1 MTARP
6 ESVINRYVGLSTDSK
21 PTVAGG
27 IKVLNGSMFFE
38 CDTEITWK
46 YNGFNDTW
54 YQLNTRVDASTHA
67 TTTIEYEHHEI
78 HGGSHYFVN
87 GSVTL
92 TIDDVYDIRITTPSS
107 TKQAHMLY
115 HVTTDSETDIY
126 MYEDVAITNA
136 GTAIPSYNNYRAS
149 LNSSGLVF
157 DGILNE
163 STALAN
169 ADTNL
174 AGSVALTHRISGDGK
189 DGGIVTRNDEL
200 ILIPSTI
207 YCKRFIASAAGYIN
221 WKFQWYEHTDKV

>member
-6 ESVINRYVGLSTDSK
+6 EAVIFRYVGIKADTK

-27 IKVLNGSMFFE
+27 DAVLNGSMFFE

-54 YQLNTRVDASTHA
+54 YQLSPRVDASTHA
-67 TTTIEYEHHEI
+67 TTTIEYEHHEV
-78 HGGSHYFVN
+78 HGGSHYFIN
-87 GSVTL
+87 GVVTL
-92 TIDDVYDIRITTPSS
+92 TVDDVYDIRITTPAG

-115 HVTTDSETDIY
+115 HVTTESETDVY
-126 MYEDVAITNA
+126 MYEKVAITNA

-149 LNSSGLVF
+149 LNSSGLAF

-169 ADTNL
+169 DDTNL
-174 AGSVALTHRISGDGK
+174 SGSVALTHRISGDGK
-189 DGGIVTRNDEL
+189 EGGIVTRSDEL

-207 YCKRFIASAAGYIN
+207 YCKRFIATVAGHIN
-221 WKFQWYEHTDKV
+221 WKFQWYEHTDKL